1 MKPKPAD
8 FENAETSALAAE
20 LHIVLGALKRRLRE
34 HGDVADLTS
43 AQKSVL
49 LRLERDG
56 PATGSALARAEAMRP
71 QSMGAIVAALE
82 AAGYVAG
89 APDHRLAHRS
99 LPRLGGR
106 GAGGPAGLAGRRPA
120 GPPDR
125 PGTAPARR
133 RGGPPQ

>member
-8 FENAETSALAAE
+8 SENAETSALAAE

-71 QSMGAIVAALE
+71 QSMGAIIAVLE

-89 APDHRLAHRS
+89 EP
-99 LPRLGGR
+99 
-106 GAGGPAGLAGRRPA
+106 GPW
-120 GPPDR
+120 
-125 PGTAPARR
+125 RR
-133 RGGPPQ
+133 RVLSGASRPHRTAARPSCRSPSISANG